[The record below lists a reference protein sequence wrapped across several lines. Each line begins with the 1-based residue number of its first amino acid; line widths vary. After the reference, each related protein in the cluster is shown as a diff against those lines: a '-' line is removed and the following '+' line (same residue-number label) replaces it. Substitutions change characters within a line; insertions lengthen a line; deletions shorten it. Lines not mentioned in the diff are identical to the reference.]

1 MDDMFPRVDPIPLP
15 APVWL
20 FKLLHIVTLGLHF
33 VAMEMLVGGL
43 LVVAAMNLLALRQPK
58 HPLALSR
65 AQTGQVLANRMPIV
79 MTYVINLGVPPLL
92 FTQVLYGRAIY
103 TSSILIG
110 LFWLAVIFLL
120 AGCYWLLYRT
130 SARASANQP
139 YWHVALAAWVLAVV
153 IARIYATN
161 MTLMLR
167 PEVWNGL
174 YINSPLGV
182 QLPMDDPTTT
192 PRWLFIL
199 AGGFTTAGFWL
210 LWLAPSNKLFLDV
223 QTYMSGLGGK
233 LASIALLAQ
242 GACAYWVVSAQPP
255 AVQDALGQ
263 TLFTTLSGYVWVGC
277 AALLF
282 ALALYSSLRRHP
294 SRVIGWTGFA
304 ATCLAMLAMTAF
316 RDGLRD
322 ITLLTKGFDV
332 WDRVVVTN
340 WSVVAIFLILFVLG
354 LGIIGWLLTVVLKA
368 KPVILGVDQSIFESQ
383 SRAEVHANE

>member
-1 MDDMFPRVDPIPLP
+1 MEYQFPAVDPIPLP

-43 LVVAAMNLLALRQPK
+43 LVMAAMNILAIRQPQHLLAIN
-58 HPLALSR
+58 R
-65 AQTGQVLANRMPIV
+65 AQTGQMLANRMPIV

-110 LFWLAVIFLL
+110 VFWLAVIFLL
-120 AGCYWLLYRT
+120 ASCYWLLYRA
-130 SARASANQP
+130 SQRASDNKP
-139 YWHVALAAWVLAVV
+139 YWHIALGAWVLAVV
-153 IARIYATN
+153 IARIYSTN

-167 PEVWNGL
+167 PEVWNAL
-174 YINSPLGV
+174 YYNSPIGM
-182 QLPMDDPTTT
+182 QLPLDDPTTT

-199 AGGFTTAGFWL
+199 AGGFATAGIWL

-223 QTYMSGLGGK
+223 QTYMSSLGGK
-233 LASIALLAQ
+233 LASFALLVQ

-255 AVQDALGQ
+255 AVQDALGN
-263 TLFTTLSGYVWVGC
+263 TLLTNLSGYVWIAL
-277 AALLF
+277 AALLLG
-282 ALALYSSLRRHP
+282 LALFSAIRSKP
-294 SRVIGWTGFA
+294 SKLIGWTGFA
-304 ATCLAMLAMTAF
+304 AAILAMLAMTAF

-340 WSVVAIFLILFVLG
+340 L
-354 LGIIGWLLTVVLKA
+354 
-368 KPVILGVDQSIFESQ
+368 
-383 SRAEVHANE
+383 

>member
-1 MDDMFPRVDPIPLP
+1 MEYQFPAVDPIPLP

-43 LVVAAMNLLALRQPK
+43 LVMAAMNILAMRQPQHLLAI
-58 HPLALSR
+58 SR
-65 AQTGQVLANRMPIV
+65 AQTGQMLANRMPIV

-103 TSSILIG
+103 TSSVLIG
-110 LFWLAVIFLL
+110 AFWLAVIFLL
-120 AGCYWLLYRT
+120 ASCYWLLYRA
-130 SARASANQP
+130 SQRASDNKP
-139 YWHVALAAWVLAVV
+139 YWHIALGAWVLAVV
-153 IARIYATN
+153 IARIYSTN

-167 PEVWNGL
+167 PEVWNAL
-174 YINSPLGV
+174 YHNSPIGL
-182 QLPMDDPTTT
+182 QLPLDDPTTT

-199 AGGFTTAGFWL
+199 AGGFATAGIWL

-223 QTYMSGLGGK
+223 QTYMSGLGGR
-233 LASIALLAQ
+233 LASLALLVQ

-255 AVQDALGQ
+255 AVQDALGN
-263 TLFTTLSGYVWVGC
+263 TLLTNVSGYIWIALATVLLGL
-277 AALLF
+277 ALLS
-282 ALALYSSLRRHP
+282 AIRSKP
-294 SRVIGWTGFA
+294 SKLIGWTGFA
-304 ATCLAMLAMTAF
+304 AAIVAMLAMTAF

-340 WSVVAIFLILFVLG
+340 WSVVIIFLLLFVAG

-368 KPVILGVDQSIFESQ
+368 KPVILGIDNTIFESQ
-383 SRAEVHANE
+383 PRVEEHAHE

>member
-1 MDDMFPRVDPIPLP
+1 MEYQFPAVDPIPLP

-43 LVVAAMNLLALRQPK
+43 LVVAAMNILAMRQPQHLLAI
-58 HPLALSR
+58 SR
-65 AQTGQVLANRMPIV
+65 AQTGQALANRMPIV

-110 LFWLAVIFLL
+110 AFWLAVIFLL
-120 AGCYWLLYRT
+120 AGCYWLLYRA
-130 SARASANQP
+130 SARASENKP
-139 YWHVALAAWVLAVV
+139 YWHIALGAWVLAVI
-153 IARIYATN
+153 IARIYSTN

-167 PEVWNGL
+167 PEVWNTL
-174 YINSPLGV
+174 YQTSPIGM
-182 QLPMDDPTTT
+182 QLPLDDPTTT

-199 AGGFTTAGFWL
+199 AGGFATAGVWL

-223 QTYMSGLGGK
+223 QIYMSGLGGK
-233 LASIALLAQ
+233 LASVALLVQ

-255 AVQDALGQ
+255 AVQDALGNAPL
-263 TLFTTLSGYVWVGC
+263 TSLSGYVWLALA
-277 AALLF
+277 AALFGIALF
-282 ALALYSSLRRHP
+282 SAIRSKP
-294 SRVIGWTGFA
+294 SKLIGWTGFA
-304 ATCLAMLAMTAF
+304 AAIVAMLAMTAF

-340 WSVVAIFLILFVLG
+340 WSVVLIFLVLFVAG
-354 LGIIGWLLTVVLKA
+354 LGIIGWLLTVAFKA
-368 KPVILGVDQSIFESQ
+368 KPVILGIDNAIFESQ
-383 SRAEVHANE
+383 PRVEEHANE